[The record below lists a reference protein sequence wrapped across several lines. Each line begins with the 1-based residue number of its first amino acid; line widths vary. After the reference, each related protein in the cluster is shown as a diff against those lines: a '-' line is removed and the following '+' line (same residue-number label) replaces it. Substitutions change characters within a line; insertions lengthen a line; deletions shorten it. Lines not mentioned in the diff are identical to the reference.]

1 MLYLGLFTWDIYIIA
16 RGKAESN
23 NVNVEGKESQV

>member
-1 MLYLGLFTWDIYIIA
+1 MLYLGLLTRDAYIIA
-16 RGKAESN
+16 RGKAEGN